1 MLQLVLM
8 LAAFPAGLLA
18 EKAVLGG
25 YRPQPQ
31 LENDIHV
38 QEIAKFAVQQLA
50 ESEATTLELADIL
63 SVKTQVVAGTNYQFE
78 LELTNGQVYDVTV
91 FESLNGRDK
100 QLTATKQLPGRRLNH
115 ADEDASNS
123 RSGGRSSSTG
133 SSYQRQGQQNAPS
146 PSSEGYKTVRM
157 PMLDDG
163 TMFAARETA
172 QYLSQTSNS
181 LYSFTV
187 GEITSAAVKQDG
199 QDESTY
205 VVRVRLDQ
213 QSLPSATV
221 DAQVS
226 RNSMNSYKVLQVTKP
241 RYVTSTGDKIS

>member
-1 MLQLVLM
+1 MLHLVL
-8 LAAFPAGLLA
+8 LLTAFPSGLLA
-18 EKAVLGG
+18 QQTVLGG
-25 YRPQPQ
+25 YKTQPQ
-31 LENDIHV
+31 LENDVHV
-38 QEIAKFAVQQLA
+38 QEVAKFAVQQLA
-50 ESEATTLELADIL
+50 ESEATELELADIL

-91 FESLNGRDK
+91 FESLNGRDM
-100 QLTATKQLPGRRLNH
+100 QLTATKQLPGRRQH
-115 ADEDASNS
+115 QAAEGSV
-123 RSGGRSSSTG
+123 SSSG
-133 SSYQRQGQQNAPS
+133 SSSQRQAQRTAPS
-146 PSSEGYKTVRM
+146 PSSSEGYRTVRM

-181 LYSFTV
+181 LYPFTV

-226 RNSMNSYKVLQVTKP
+226 RNNMNSYKVLQVTKP
-241 RYVTSTGDKIS
+241 RYLSSTGDKKS

>member
-1 MLQLVLM
+1 MLHVLVSLC
-8 LAAFPAGLLA
+8 LLA
-18 EKAVLGG
+18 SAHADKAVLGG
-25 YRPQPQ
+25 YRAQPQ
-31 LENDIHV
+31 LQNDAHV
-38 QEIAKFAVQQLA
+38 QEIAEFAVQQLA
-50 ESEATTLELADIL
+50 ASEATTLELADIL
-63 SVKTQVVAGTNYQFE
+63 SVKTQLVAGTNYQFE
-78 LELTNGQVYDVTV
+78 LELTNGLVYDLTV
-91 FESLNGRDK
+91 FESLNGREK
-100 QLTATKQLPGRRLNH
+100 QLTATKQLPAR
-115 ADEDASNS
+115 SNY
-123 RSGGRSSSTG
+123 SSSSSSSG
-133 SSYQRQGQQNAPS
+133 SSSSKQSQRQIKASS
-146 PSSEGYKTVRM
+146 PSSDGYRTVKM

-181 LYSFTV
+181 LYPFTV

-226 RNSMNSYKVLQVTKP
+226 RDNMNSYKVMQITKP
-241 RYVTSTGDKIS
+241 RYLSSTGEKKS